1 MVVLQNKT
9 LTEHQSNIIKKPEK
23 HINAFQVFSK
33 IKNMVRLRRGL

>member
-23 HINAFQVFSK
+23 HINTFQVFSK
-33 IKNMVRLRRGL
+33 IKNKVRLRRGL